1 MFQSTFIFELF
12 IVMFFCLVII
22 ITGLAA
28 LVFSVKNSQKLVD
41 MILLESI
48 TTNGLADWE
57 D

>member
-1 MFQSTFIFELF
+1 MFQSILIFELS
-12 IVMFFCLVII
+12 IVIFFCLVII

-28 LVFSVKNSQKLVD
+28 LVFSVKNSQKMVD

-48 TTNGLADWE
+48 TTNRLADWE